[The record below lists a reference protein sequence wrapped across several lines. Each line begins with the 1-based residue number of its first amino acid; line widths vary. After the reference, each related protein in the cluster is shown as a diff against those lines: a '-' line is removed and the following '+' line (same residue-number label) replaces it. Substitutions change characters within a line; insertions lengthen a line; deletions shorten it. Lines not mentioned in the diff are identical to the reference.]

1 MSWTQIRVECALTDL
16 DTVAAVMSMVDNGLM
31 IEDYS
36 DVTEG
41 LNAIYGELLDEEII
55 NKDKTRGAVS
65 VYLSEDRNAPETVN
79 SLESSFTQLGIK
91 VDIQTIGLNEEDWA
105 NSWKK
110 YYKPLHIGNHVV
122 IAPMW
127 EDYVAL
133 ENEVVVKMD
142 PGMAFGSGTHET
154 TSLCAELIEKHMKAG
169 VRALDVGTGSGIL
182 AILEAKLG
190 AKEVEALDIDANAV
204 EVAKENCVK
213 NGVDNVICRQ
223 SDLIR
228 QASGKYDFISANIVA
243 DIIVRMAQN
252 VGDFLKDDGMLVVSG
267 IIESQKDRV
276 VSTFNDKGFYLAD
289 ELDKN
294 DWNAFLFKKQ
304 K

>member
-1 MSWTQIRVECALTDL
+1 MAWTQIRCECALSDL
-16 DTVAAVMSMVDNGLM
+16 DTVTAVMSMVDNGLM

-65 VYLSEDRNAPETVN
+65 VYLSEDRSVAQT
-79 SLESSFTQLGIK
+79 LEMLSDRFMQLGVEVK
-91 VDIQTIGLNEEDWA
+91 TETLGLKEEDWA

-110 YYKPLHIGNHVV
+110 YYKPLHIGNNVV

-127 EDYVAL
+127 EDYEPL
-133 ENEVVVKMD
+133 DDEVVVRMD

-154 TSLCAELIEKHMKAG
+154 TALCAELIEKHLEAG
-169 VRALDVGTGSGIL
+169 ARVLDVGTGSGIL
-182 AILEAKLG
+182 AILASKLG

-204 EVAKENCVK
+204 AVAKENCEK
-213 NGVDNVICRQ
+213 NGVSNVTCRQ
-223 SDLIR
+223 SDLIKS
-228 QASGKYDFISANIVA
+228 AKGKYDFISANIVA
-243 DIIVRMAQN
+243 DIIVRMSAD
-252 VGDFLKDDGMLVVSG
+252 VGKIITDDGLLVVSG
-267 IIESQKDRV
+267 IIESQKGRV
-276 VSTFNDKGFYLAD
+276 IDAFKENGFYLAD
-289 ELDKN
+289 EIEKN
-294 DWNAFLFKKQ
+294 DWNAFVLKKN

>member
-1 MSWTQIRVECALTDL
+1 
-16 DTVAAVMSMVDNGLM
+16 MSMVDNGLM
-31 IEDYS
+31 IEDCS

-276 VSTFNDKGFYLAD
+276 VSTFNEKGFYLAD